1 MRRTTDEDAYNEKL
15 QRQLG
20 PGSYFYKSPT
30 PGAPTVFPDD
40 PWIRPQFSGA
50 TLSTRNQPVDVETN
64 LRGVGLPLGRA
75 PMGATSITGASH
87 HHADTNPIR
96 IGESVGRMGGVGGIF
111 DTVGGMMTSGWTVPQ
126 IPVPHLQTTHARLE
140 LPPLALKGLTPNR
153 FDPVLFHNPAEEAFA
168 PFDREVSTRLVSKDQ
183 WRVPK
188 SSLRR
193 LAVSQ
198 STIGNPEG
206 NVPPV
211 YGTTSLPGDD
221 PRCQAE
227 RSAASNSYI
236 AKAVITEPNPGCS
249 LPGSAPPS
257 SAYAPPPVYSAH
269 RTSTPLPAGFVNR
282 SRFSTPSS
290 ANVTSGREGFQVQVP
305 SSAGGVSGC
314 EGSVSLEDYR
324 RKIVY
329 TESSPVCN

>member
-50 TLSTRNQPVDVETN
+50 TLSTRHQPVDVETN

-75 PMGATSITGASH
+75 PAGAISTTGAPH
-87 HHADTNPIR
+87 HHIDTNPIR
-96 IGESVGRMGGVGGIF
+96 IGGSVGKMGGIF

-126 IPVPHLQTTHARLE
+126 TPVPHLQTTHARME

-153 FDPVLFHNPAEEAFA
+153 FDPVLYHNPTEEAFA
-168 PFDREVSTRLVSKDQ
+168 PFDCKVNTRMVSKDQ

-188 SSLRR
+188 SSLHR
-193 LAVSQ
+193 LAISQ
-198 STIGNPEG
+198 SSIGNPEG
-206 NVPPV
+206 HVPPV
-211 YGTTSLPGDD
+211 YGTTLQPGSDQ
-221 PRCQAE
+221 CQLGKQLVGTYD
-227 RSAASNSYI
+227 N
-236 AKAVITEPNPGCS
+236 KTVMTEPNPGCS

-290 ANVTSGREGFQVQVP
+290 VNVSSGREGFQVQAS
-305 SSAGGVSGC
+305 SSAASTGGIVGC
-314 EGSVSLEDYR
+314 KGGISLDEYYR
-324 RKIVY
+324 KVVY
-329 TESSPVCN
+329 TEPSPVCN

>member
-50 TLSTRNQPVDVETN
+50 TLSTRHQPVDVETN

-96 IGESVGRMGGVGGIF
+96 IESQGGI
-111 DTVGGMMTSGWTVPQ
+111 TSWFHTLPQ
-126 IPVPHLQTTHARLE
+126 TPVPHLQTTHARLE

-193 LAVSQ
+193 LAVSR
-198 STIGNPEG
+198 STVGNPEG

-221 PRCQAE
+221 SRCQAE

-257 SAYAPPPVYSAH
+257 SAYAPPPIYSAH

-282 SRFSTPSS
+282 SRFSTPSL
-290 ANVTSGREGFQVQVP
+290 ANAGSGREGFQVQVP